1 MVNLGKIELTKKG
14 QSINLEKKAQLGPI
28 TVNLNWNQQTKPSGG
43 FLKSL
48 FGNNS
53 SGIDLDLGCLFELTT
68 GEKGAIQA
76 LGNSFGSLQHPPY
89 IELDGDDRTG
99 TVSGGENLRINGEK
113 VANIKRILVY
123 AFIYEGV
130 SNWSEADGVVTIS
143 YPGGQDIVVRLD
155 EYRNG
160 SGMCAIAL
168 IENVQNETF
177 NVKRLVDYFSG
188 HSKMDAAYNWGL
200 RWQAGSK

>member
-28 TVNLNWNQQTKPSGG
+28 TVNLNWNQQTKSSGG

-89 IELDGDDRTG
+89 IELDGDMDIWNPGLYRHWFFVLHGALFHG
-99 TVSGGENLRINGEK
+99 T
-113 VANIKRILVY
+113 
-123 AFIYEGV
+123 
-130 SNWSEADGVVTIS
+130 
-143 YPGGQDIVVRLD
+143 
-155 EYRNG
+155 
-160 SGMCAIAL
+160 
-168 IENVQNETF
+168 
-177 NVKRLVDYFSG
+177 
-188 HSKMDAAYNWGL
+188 
-200 RWQAGSK
+200 